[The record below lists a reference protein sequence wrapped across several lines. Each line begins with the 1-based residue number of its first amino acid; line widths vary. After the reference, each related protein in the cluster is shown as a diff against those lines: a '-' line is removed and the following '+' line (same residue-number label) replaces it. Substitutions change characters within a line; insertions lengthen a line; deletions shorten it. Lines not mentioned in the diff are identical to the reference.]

1 MMQANKLYRKED
13 IIAMGSKTVNPG
25 FGYVA
30 GGKNPNDPYSIW
42 LYKGG
47 GLLSDAFPGGTCKH
61 KWNRVIFVRKDV
73 ATDVKNSLLNT
84 ISTSEA
90 RRKGY
95 KVPVNENI
103 VSIAPHDM

>member
-1 MMQANKLYRKED
+1 MQANKLYRKED
-13 IIAMGSKTVNPG
+13 ILAMGEKTVNPG
-25 FGYVA
+25 FGMSP
-30 GGKNPNDPYSIW
+30 NPNAPYSIW

-47 GLLSDAFPGGTCKH
+47 GLLSDEFPGGTCKH

-73 ATDVKNSLLNT
+73 ATDVKNTLLET

-90 RRKGY
+90 RRKGF

-103 VSIAPHDM
+103 VSVAPHDM